1 MSEQQTSE
9 IITEGKRVSP
19 RILSIRSKIHTDN
32 TGSNTPDSWLGTDY
46 RRICSYCLKFPCW
59 IAHFHFPLMAAGIRL
74 IKLLGYWCQIFVRP
88 CCLFH
93 SFINI
98 YILTVLKLISHI
110 LTAAKYNHTLRILLI
125 LEKKEKKKENSKG
138 PIYLV
143 KYWQELGITKKRR
156 RMKSSF
162 EVKDEDL
169 RIAKLRPSLKN
180 LQ

>member
-19 RILSIRSKIHTDN
+19 RILSMRSKIHTDN

-110 LTAAKYNHTLRILLI
+110 LTAAKYNHTLKILLI
-125 LEKKEKKKENSKG
+125 LEKKKKKRKQQRTHIPSE
-138 PIYLV
+138 ILA
-143 KYWQELGITKKRR
+143 GIR
-156 RMKSSF
+156 
-162 EVKDEDL
+162 
-169 RIAKLRPSLKN
+169 N
-180 LQ
+180 N